1 MADPS
6 ISKVTIRGCNIRL
19 MRRGAGRALVVLH
32 GADGASWLPFM
43 RTLTARFE
51 VIAPEHPG
59 FGESD
64 TPDWLDTVH
73 DLAYFDL
80 DLLAELDLDRVHLVG
95 LSLGGWVAAE
105 LAVRDTSRL
114 ASLTLV
120 GAAGLHVN
128 GVKQI
133 DPFLCTDEQ
142 RIRDFFHDQ
151 ARADE
156 MIAQWLAPDR
166 ADIAMKNRV
175 TTAKLSW
182 QPRGHDPQV
191 AAPDRRTDSPGL
203 GRRGQAVPAGICS
216 GLL

>member
-1 MADPS
+1 MADP
-6 ISKVTIRGCNIRL
+6 ITSKVTIRGCSIRL
-19 MRRGAGRALVVLH
+19 MRGGAGPPLLVLH
-32 GADGASWLPFM
+32 GASGASWLPFM
-43 RTLTARFE
+43 QALAEKFD

-80 DLLAELDLDRVHLVG
+80 DLLAALDLDRVHLVG
-95 LSLGGWVAAE
+95 ISLGGWVAAE

-128 GVKQI
+128 GVNQI
-133 DPFLCTDEQ
+133 DPFLRTDEQ

-156 MIAQWLAPDR
+156 MIEKWLAPEH
-166 ADIAMKNRV
+166 ADVAMKNRV

-182 QPRGHDPQV
+182 QPRG
-191 AAPDRRTDSPGL
+191 
-203 GRRGQAVPAGICS
+203 
-216 GLL
+216 